1 MVLIPR
7 AAPVQAQATAPNA
20 RLGPQS
26 RVVSYAGNSVEELPE
41 GASVSFES
49 AAFDFRQDAAS
60 SFDRNGGG
68 HEQRAPRQSI
78 GGFSASS
85 QTFAAMLE
93 TPGAGGVGSRNA
105 AGDDA
110 QAPLAGV
117 VARAIQIYETNAK
130 IVSGESNIL
139 GTSVSLVL

>member
-7 AAPVQAQATAPNA
+7 AAPAPAPASATNA
-20 RLGPQS
+20 RLGPPS

-49 AAFDFRQDAAS
+49 AAFGFQQGAPS
-60 SFDRNGGG
+60 SFDHNASR
-68 HEQRAPRQSI
+68 EQHTPRHHT
-78 GGFSASS
+78 GRLNASS

-93 TPGAGGVGSRNA
+93 LPETTGSGNRDA
-105 AGDDA
+105 AGDGSVT
-110 QAPLAGV
+110 PFAGV
-117 VARAIQIYETNAK
+117 VARAIAVYEANAK
-130 IVSGESNIL
+130 IVSGEGNIL

>member
-26 RVVSYAGNSVEELPE
+26 RVVSYAGNSVEELSG

-49 AAFDFRQDAAS
+49 AAFDFRQGEAS
-60 SFDRNGGG
+60 SFDRDGGR
-68 HEQRAPRQSI
+68 EQHTPRQHI
-78 GGFSASS
+78 GSLNAPS
-85 QTFAAMLE
+85 QTFAALLE
-93 TPGAGGVGSRNA
+93 TPETAGAGNRDA
-105 AGDDA
+105 AGNGS

>member
-7 AAPVQAQATAPNA
+7 AAAPAQAPTNAANA
-20 RLGPQS
+20 RLGPPS
-26 RVVSYAGNSVEELPE
+26 RVASYTGNSVEELPG

-49 AAFDFRQDAAS
+49 AAYGFRQDAPS
-60 SFDRNGGG
+60 SFDRNGGREQQPPG
-68 HEQRAPRQSI
+68 HYSGGVNAP
-78 GGFSASS
+78 S

-93 TPGAGGVGSRNA
+93 APETAGGNRNA
-105 AGDDA
+105 AGDGPA
-110 QAPLAGV
+110 APLPGI
-117 VARAIQIYETNAK
+117 VARAIKIYETNAK